1 MKQALL
7 AVSFGTTVE
16 EARAM
21 DLAGVEAAL
30 CRAAPGLSFARAYTS
45 PTVRRILARRG
56 ERVPGLE
63 EALEARA
70 AAGTEEL
77 YVLPTHVL
85 PGAGMTGWQRRRPG
99 SAPAFRP
106 CIWAGPCCV
115 IPRG

>member
-70 AAGTEEL
+70 AARHG
-77 YVLPTHVL
+77 
-85 PGAGMTGWQRRRPG
+85 GAVCPSHPCASRRG
-99 SAPAFRP
+99 
-106 CIWAGPCCV
+106 V
-115 IPRG
+115 

>member
-30 CRAAPGLSFARAYTS
+30 CRAAPRLSFARAYTS

-63 EALEARA
+63 EALEAQA
-70 AAGTEEL
+70 AAEHG
-77 YVLPTHVL
+77 
-85 PGAGMTGWQRRRPG
+85 GAVCPSHPCASRRG
-99 SAPAFRP
+99 
-106 CIWAGPCCV
+106 V
-115 IPRG
+115 